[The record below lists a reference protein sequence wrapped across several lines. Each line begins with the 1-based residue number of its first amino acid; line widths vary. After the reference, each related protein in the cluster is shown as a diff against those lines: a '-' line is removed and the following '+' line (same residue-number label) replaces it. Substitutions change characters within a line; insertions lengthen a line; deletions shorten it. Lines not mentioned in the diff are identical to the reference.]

1 MDESG
6 GGLRRQIDLGHVARD
21 DHLGIDAEA
30 GEEHFDLMLGG
41 VLRLVEDDDGVA
53 QRAAAH
59 EGQRGDLDHVVLHVF
74 AQAGRGDHLLE
85 GVVEGLEIGVELV
98 FHLAGQEAEFLAG
111 LYGGSAEDDLAHL
124 LVLQCAHGQGDG
136 DEGLARSGGPDG
148 EGEVVLLEAIDEQLL
163 IGRAGGDGATI
174 DAIDDQ
180 VILRYGRQLVALD

>member
-1 MDESG
+1 
-6 GGLRRQIDLGHVARD
+6 
-21 DHLGIDAEA
+21 
-30 GEEHFDLMLGG
+30 MLGG
-41 VLRLVEDDDGVA
+41 VLRLVEDDDGIA

-111 LYGGSAEDDLAHL
+111 LYGGSAEDDLTHL
-124 LVLQCAHGQGDG
+124 LVLQRAHGQGDG
-136 DEGLARSGGPDG
+136 DEGLARPGGPDG

-163 IGRAGGDGATI
+163 IGRAGHDGAAV
-174 DAIDDQ
+174 DAVDDQ
-180 VILRYGRQLVALD
+180 VVVRCGGQLVPLD